1 MQHAIKF
8 WKKHKN
14 EIMMVG
20 LNENEEEYNS
30 IPIYECKG
38 IKFAVLNYT
47 YGLNGLKL
55 PQEYSY
61 IVNLMD
67 KQHKEK

>member
-1 MQHAIKF
+1 
-8 WKKHKN
+8 
-14 EIMMVG
+14 MVG

-55 PQEYSY
+55 PQEYS
-61 IVNLMD
+61 I
-67 KQHKEK
+67 

>member
-1 MQHAIKF
+1 MKMR
-8 WKKHKN
+8 KN
-14 EIMMVG
+14 IIV
-20 LNENEEEYNS
+20 YQF
-30 IPIYECKG
+30 YECKG

-67 KQHKEK
+67 KQHKEKSKIRY